1 MARPKE
7 FDEERAVESAMNAFW
22 DNGYEATSTQDLC
35 EATGLGR
42 SSVYNTFKS
51 KHALFERALKHYRA
65 IGLHTRAEL
74 LDSAETGLDRVR
86 AMLDGTVAEE
96 RANGGRG
103 CLMVNA
109 AAEFGHHDEAVGAA
123 MRADTEG
130 QLALLTGHI
139 RAGQADGT
147 IDRHRAAADLAQF
160 VHATVSGLRIMSRR
174 GAGEPEMRTVAGIAV
189 DALRPRT

>member
-51 KHALFERALKHYRA
+51 KHALFERALTRYRA

-74 LDSAETGLDRVR
+74 LDSGETGLDRVR
-86 AMLDGTVAEE
+86 AMLDGTVSEE

-109 AAEFGHHDEAVGAA
+109 AAEFGDRDEAVRSA
-123 MRADTEG
+123 MRTDAEG
-130 QLALLTGHI
+130 HLALLAEHI

-147 IDRHRAAADLAQF
+147 IDRRRAAADLAQF
-160 VHATVSGLRIMSRR
+160 VYATVSGLRIMSRR
-174 GAGEPEMRTVAGIAV
+174 GAGEPEMRVVADIAV